1 MGVFK
6 RLGNILSGKANK
18 VLDEMEN
25 PVEQIEVAIR
35 QRSEAVTEAKRKAA
49 SFIGQVSE
57 KERELSDLTKK
68 ISDYEEGIRTALKN
82 NDEAK
87 AKTFLTKVKELQS
100 QKSSVETTL
109 AKTREMSEMVKSNI
123 AALEKELETLK
134 TKKSE
139 LAARYASAKATSE
152 INEIFANVNKDVNI
166 SLDDIERKIQD
177 KENYATGLNSFKKS
191 NPDDEL
197 AEYLNQAGSS
207 DMDSELDKY
216 R

>member
-35 QRSEAVTEAKRKAA
+35 QRTEAVTEAKRKAA

-57 KERELSDLTKK
+57 KERELVDLTKK
-68 ISDYEEGIRTALKN
+68 IADYEEGIRAALKN

-100 QKSSVETTL
+100 QKSSVEATL
-109 AKTREMSEMVKSNI
+109 SKTREMADMVKNNI
-123 AALEKELETLK
+123 SALEKELETLK

-177 KENYATGLNSFKKS
+177 KENYATGLDSFKKT

-197 AEYLNQAGSS
+197 AEYLNQVGSS